1 MTTLHETAYPSL
13 KPDPTP
19 RELAELYT
27 PTEDEQLLA
36 AGISKRALPRMAALI
51 HLKVFQRLGYFI
63 PLTEVP
69 QVIREHIALQ
79 AGVIRPPLAAEFRR
93 LEASGSRSA
102 LFAALRGVDLF
113 SLSKVTVG
121 DRALA

>member
-51 HLKVFQRLGYFI
+51 HLKVFQRLG
-63 PLTEVP
+63 
-69 QVIREHIALQ
+69 
-79 AGVIRPPLAAEFRR
+79 
-93 LEASGSRSA
+93 
-102 LFAALRGVDLF
+102 
-113 SLSKVTVG
+113 
-121 DRALA
+121 